1 MDWQEVGV
9 GVGAKPEDGGVVGGS
24 SDGACG
30 EFWGKS

>member
-1 MDWQEVGV
+1 MDWQEV

-24 SDGACG
+24 SDGVCD